1 MTSYATVDE
10 LQVRTNMVAV
20 LSAAKETEYE
30 EIIEAISRKI
40 DRFCRRPDGFV
51 ATAADETRYF
61 LGSGKR
67 YLRIPE
73 CTSITTVSVKDSYS
87 DTTYDDWDTPTTVL
101 AGDGDW
107 FPSAGGPSR
116 PIYNR
121 TPYTLL
127 QIDSNGDYTYFT
139 KSYYGMVTVKIAAK
153 WGYATTVPADIQEAC
168 LAQAAILIKRFEA
181 SMDTTAGSS
190 DLGTIV
196 TSVRAAALT
205 RDVRELLVDSK
216 WVLPLYAGGY

>member
-1 MTSYATVDE
+1 MTSYATVAE
-10 LQVRTNMVAV
+10 LQVRTNMIAV
-20 LSAAKETEYE
+20 LPAAKETEYE
-30 EIIEAISRKI
+30 EIIAAISNKI

-51 ATAADETRYF
+51 ATAADVTRYF
-61 LGSGKR
+61 QGNGKR

-73 CTSITTVSVKDSYS
+73 CTSITTVSVKDAYLDTSYTAWS
-87 DTTYDDWDTPTTVL
+87 TPATAL

-107 FPSAGGPSR
+107 FPSAGSVSR

-127 QIDSNGDYTYFT
+127 QVDPNGDYSYFT
-139 KSYYGMVTVKIAAK
+139 KSYSGMVTVEIAAK
-153 WGYATTVPADIQEAC
+153 WGYATVVPPDIQEAC

-181 SMDTTAGSS
+181 SMS
-190 DLGTIV
+190 DVTGDSNLGTIV

-205 RDVRELLVDSK
+205 RDVRELLVDGH
-216 WVLPLYAGGY
+216 WVLPLYAGG